1 MREWLSQL
9 VALLVFPG
17 FGFLFVCALAF
28 QWIDRRV
35 AARLQGRIGPPW
47 FQPLAD
53 FIKLMAKEDM
63 LPTGA
68 HEWACAALPIVS
80 LAAVLT
86 AALYIP
92 VGGRAANAFEGD
104 LIVVLFLLS
113 IPALAYFLAG
123 WLSVG
128 VFSVVGG
135 NRSLLQY
142 FSYEVP
148 FLMVLSGPAILS
160 GSWSISHIAAQQ
172 SQTVWMVLVQ
182 PLGFLLAL
190 VGLIGKL
197 KRVPFDI
204 PKAKSEI
211 VAGPL
216 TEFSGRKLA
225 LWHLTLHIQM
235 VVGIFLLINLFLG
248 GCGIGPVIPAAQC
261 PEPFGYPFDFAQ
273 GVAQDALVEGLVFS
287 VKALLILLVLS
298 VVSVLYTRLRIDQ
311 LASLGWRVLAP
322 LALAQMLVAIWIGV
336 G

>member
-1 MREWLSQL
+1 MTDGLS
-9 VALLVFPG
+9 ALFALMVFPG

-53 FIKLMAKEDM
+53 FIKLMSKEDT

-68 HEWACAALPIVS
+68 HEFACAALPVIS

-86 AALYIP
+86 AGLHIP
-92 VGGRAANAFEGD
+92 VAGKAASVFEGD

-128 VFSVVGG
+128 VYSIIGG

-142 FSYEVP
+142 FAYEVP
-148 FLMVLSGPAILS
+148 FIMALTGPAILS
-160 GSWSISHIAAQQ
+160 GSWSISHIALQQ

-182 PLGFLLAL
+182 PLGFLLAV

-197 KRVPFDI
+197 KRPPFDI
-204 PKAKSEI
+204 PKAKSEV

-225 LWHLTLHIQM
+225 LWHLTLDIQM
-235 VVGIFLLINLFLG
+235 VVGIFLLVNVFLG
-248 GCGIGPVIPAAQC
+248 GSSPGTIYPVSSLGATPAVMA
-261 PEPFGYPFDFAQ
+261 FGA
-273 GVAQDALVEGLVFS
+273 
-287 VKALLILLVLS
+287 KALAVLLLLS
-298 VVSVLYTRLRIDQ
+298 VSSVLYARLRIDQ
-311 LASLGWRVLAP
+311 LANIGWRVLAP
-322 LALAQMLVAIWIGV
+322 LALAQIMATILIGA

>member
-1 MREWLSQL
+1 MNDWLS
-9 VALLVFPG
+9 ALFALFIFPG

-35 AARLQGRIGPPW
+35 AARLQGRVGPPW

-63 LPTGA
+63 LPVGA
-68 HEWACAALPIVS
+68 YEWACAALPMVS

-92 VGGRAANAFEGD
+92 VGGRAASAFEGD

-123 WLSVG
+123 WLSIS

-142 FSYEVP
+142 FAYEVP

-160 GSWSISHIAAQQ
+160 GSWSISRIAAQQ
-172 SQTVWMVLVQ
+172 SQMAWMVLVQ

-197 KRVPFDI
+197 KRSPFDI

-211 VAGPL
+211 GAGPL

-225 LWHLTLHIQM
+225 LWHLTLHM
-235 VVGIFLLINLFLG
+235 KTVVGIFLLVNVFLG
-248 GCGIGPVIPAAQC
+248 GSGVGLVVPTARC
-261 PEPFGYPFDFAQ
+261 PD
-273 GVAQDALVEGLVFS
+273 LVEGLVFG
-287 VKALLILLVLS
+287 VKALLILLILS
-298 VVSVLYTRLRIDQ
+298 VASVLYARLRIDQ
-311 LASLGWRVLAP
+311 LVKLGWLVLAP
-322 LALAQMLVAIWIGV
+322 LALLQMLVTIWIGV